1 MDDINIDAFVM
12 EAAVALEDEGM
23 LRKFIMEK
31 ATIMVE
37 RFLVRLFYFSGC
49 LWCLR
54 CLPLVPTEI
63 IFFLNTFFCSSS
75 V

>member
-37 RFLVRLFYFSGC
+37 RFLVRIFIFLGGGGVSR
-49 LWCLR
+49 LS
-54 CLPLVPTEI
+54 LPK
-63 IFFLNTFFCSSS
+63 
-75 V
+75 